1 MLYEMEGKDP
11 WIWDEQNGGCFEK
24 RELNV
29 VAKSGIHNCFF
40 LLLVLLLFMLVK
52 VAEEILVY
60 A

>member
-11 WIWDEQNGGCFEK
+11 WIWDEQNVGCFEK
-24 RELNV
+24 RKLNV

>member
-1 MLYEMEGKDP
+1 MEGKDP
-11 WIWDEQNGGCFEK
+11 WIWDEQNGDCFEK